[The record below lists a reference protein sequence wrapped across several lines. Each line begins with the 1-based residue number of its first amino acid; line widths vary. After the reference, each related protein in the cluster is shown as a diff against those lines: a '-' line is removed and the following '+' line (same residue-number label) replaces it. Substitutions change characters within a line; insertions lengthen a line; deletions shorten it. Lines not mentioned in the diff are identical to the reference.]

1 MNFST
6 PGDGINSDFE
16 RDNSSGITGRL
27 YPSIDS
33 LVNSDSFDEVDSDS
47 NSVPDSVTSTETQT
61 ISRNFLYPQKEY
73 VDHLQPEEVRWFFKK
88 ETDKKW
94 TPFIGYDSLRIECRF
109 RVQQQNGTDDLTEA
123 EVADIDQI
131 LVRGGLYEVDVPK
144 KSCKPVYWSGK

>member
-16 RDNSSGITGRL
+16 RDNSSDITGRL

-61 ISRNFLYPQKEY
+61 ISRKFLYPQKEY

-88 ETDKKW
+88 DTDKKW